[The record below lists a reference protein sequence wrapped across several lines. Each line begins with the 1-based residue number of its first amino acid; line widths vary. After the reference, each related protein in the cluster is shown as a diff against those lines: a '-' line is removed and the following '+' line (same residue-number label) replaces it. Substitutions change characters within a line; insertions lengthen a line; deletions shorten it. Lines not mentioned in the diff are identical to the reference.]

1 MSRLCQY
8 TTKFVNTILHTYY
21 TKYANGGIGVVEI
34 IIKLRELEQ
43 YFISCRQVLNFGRCT
58 DQFYM
63 ALKTLQIY
71 DPVTRMSL
79 FTSKFWQSF
88 YMFSDHV
95 LFLNRIGFLK
105 VDKQKWVERANKFW
119 FYSISMNIVRDL
131 YELTCV
137 IQQIRTSEKYKLESS
152 FKNLTLS
159 SPYKWAK
166 KYPKL
171 SCDLIKNF
179 CDFWIPYCSVNK
191 IDVHPGV
198 ISMLGII
205 STTMGILQIYSVDYK
220 LKPS

>member
-1 MSRLCQY
+1 MCQY

-21 TKYANGGIGVVEI
+21 AKYARGGVGI
-34 IIKLRELEQ
+34 IEVIFKLRELEQ
-43 YFISCRQVLNFGRCT
+43 YFISCRRVLNFGRCT

-63 ALKTLQIY
+63 AVKTLQIY

-79 FTSKFWQSF
+79 FTSKLWLSF
-88 YMFSDHV
+88 YMFADHL
-95 LFLNRIGFLK
+95 LFLHQIGFLRI
-105 VDKQKWVERANKFW
+105 DKQQWVERANKFW
-119 FYSISMNIVRDL
+119 FYSVSMNILRDL

-137 IQQIRTSEKYKLESS
+137 IQQIRTSGKNKLESS

-166 KYPKL
+166 RYPRL

-179 CDFWIPYCSVNK
+179 CDVWIPYCSINK
-191 IDVHPGV
+191 IDLHPGV

-205 STTMGILQIYSVDYK
+205 STTMGIMQVYSTDYK